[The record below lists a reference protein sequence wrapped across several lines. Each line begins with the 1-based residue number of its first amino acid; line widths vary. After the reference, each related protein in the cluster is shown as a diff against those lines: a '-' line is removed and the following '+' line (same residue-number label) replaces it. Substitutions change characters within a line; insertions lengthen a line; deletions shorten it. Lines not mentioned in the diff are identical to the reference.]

1 MAVPAWQTA
10 SEKPGTSPPTPST
23 ITVALCTYQGA
34 QYLPQQLHSLLVQQ
48 RIPNEIVV
56 FDDASKDG
64 TWELLQAFAS
74 HAATLGVQVAIHSN
88 PANIGYVANFTK
100 ALLAARGELI
110 FLCDQDDVW
119 HADKISRFAD
129 EFERRPDLLMLHSDA
144 DLVDKEGQS
153 LNCKLFGA
161 FEVSREELNG
171 VHDGE
176 AFKVLV
182 KRNIVTG
189 ATMAIRRSVIANGFA
204 VPNGWIHDEWL
215 AMVAATQGC
224 VDCLETATIDYR
236 QHGNNQVGA
245 RPRGFIE
252 RVTGGSVSRAD
263 FMARMLARTQSLMD
277 QAASGQ
283 LALSAPE
290 LHLLSQRLR
299 HAQLRANLPPTTMSR
314 ITSVLGEYQSGRYG
328 EFGNGLRSM
337 LSDLFKL
344 RG

>member
-1 MAVPAWQTA
+1 MVVTALQTA
-10 SEKPGTSPPTPST
+10 SAEPLVAPPTIT
-23 ITVALCTYQGA
+23 IALCTYQGA
-34 QYLPQQLHSLLVQQ
+34 QYLSQQLHSLLAQQ
-48 RIPNEIVV
+48 RLPNEIVV
-56 FDDASKDG
+56 FDDASKDD
-64 TWELLQAFAS
+64 TWELLRSFAS
-74 HAATLGVQVAIHSN
+74 NAATLNVHVVLHRN
-88 PANIGYVANFTK
+88 PTNIGYVANFTQ
-100 ALLAARGELI
+100 ALLATRGDLI

-119 HADKISRFAD
+119 HADKISSFAD

-144 DLVDKEGQS
+144 DLVDKEGLS
-153 LNCKLFGA
+153 LNCTLFGA
-161 FEVSREELNG
+161 LKVSHEELNA
-171 VHDGE
+171 VHRGE
-176 AFKVLV
+176 AFKVLL
-182 KRNIVTG
+182 KNNIVTG
-189 ATMAIRRSVIANGFA
+189 ATMAVRRSVIANGFA

-215 AMVAATQGC
+215 AVVAATQGC

-314 ITSVLGEYQSGRYG
+314 ITAVLGEYQSGRYG